1 VRLGYVVHGKLD
13 DLSAALLESEENSKK
28 RKGWAVEGE
37 GQGGRGDLMDVVDEE
52 LGYAP
57 AVRDDRRREEMVR
70 EVLD

>member
-1 VRLGYVVHGKLD
+1 
-13 DLSAALLESEENSKK
+13 
-28 RKGWAVEGE
+28 
-37 GQGGRGDLMDVVDEE
+37 MDVVDEE